1 MGARFWRFRACHRL
15 FGNRL
20 FGSYLFTT
28 QHTSGG
34 VPALGAAKVLIAT
47 FTLIGG
53 GVEPRQNLAANAF
66 SRRRSPLAILFSA
79 RYGFSPGLLPKCRQA
94 FADPSSEKSKKWTPH
109 YAGESRTARNR
120 PVSPRQMLRW
130 PYHSSDLQ
138 APLKQRTRSISV
150 SIVNLTPFHLESEVN
165 TERSQIPR
173 SLPRRDKPQS
183 PH

>member
-1 MGARFWRFRACHRL
+1 MAVPGVSPDVRH
-15 FGNRL
+15 RL

-79 RYGFSPGLLPKCRQA
+79 RYGFSPGLLPKSASVRRSVVGEIEEMGSPLRGRVQDSTESSG
-94 FADPSSEKSKKWTPH
+94 FPS
-109 YAGESRTARNR
+109 AN
-120 PVSPRQMLRW
+120 
-130 PYHSSDLQ
+130 
-138 APLKQRTRSISV
+138 APLALPFLGSAGSAQATHTIHLREHRQPDSV
-150 SIVNLTPFHLESEVN
+150 SSGIGSKYRTISNSPLS
-165 TERSQIPR
+165 SAPR
-173 SLPRRDKPQS
+173 
-183 PH
+183 

>member
-94 FADPSSEKSKKWTPH
+94 FADPSSEKSKKWAPH

-130 PYHSSDLQ
+130 PYNSSDLQ
-138 APLKQRTRSISV
+138 APLKQRHTIHLREHRQPDSV
-150 SIVNLTPFHLESEVN
+150 SSGIGSKYRTISNSPLS
-165 TERSQIPR
+165 SAPR
-173 SLPRRDKPQS
+173 
-183 PH
+183 